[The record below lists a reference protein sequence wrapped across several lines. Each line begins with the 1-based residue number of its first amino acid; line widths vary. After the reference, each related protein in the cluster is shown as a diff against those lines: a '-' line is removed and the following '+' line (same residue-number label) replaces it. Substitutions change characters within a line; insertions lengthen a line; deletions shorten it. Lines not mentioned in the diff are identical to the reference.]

1 MRNHI
6 PNGAVIV
13 YSDPGE
19 ALDVRTLGGNKIMLS
34 NGERVQVKR
43 YWTTSAIATGASD
56 SEVLAAAPTGYYYV
70 VLGYTVMCDA
80 ATTVTFRSN
89 STTIGMP
96 LYCAASGGIS
106 RQPGGVP
113 LLVGVAEAALAIT
126 TSGGNTQLDLHFIEV
141 PINVD
146 IL

>member
-6 PNGAVIV
+6 PKGAIIV

-19 ALDVRTLGGNKIMLS
+19 PLDVRPMGGNKIMLT

-43 YWTTSAIATGASD
+43 YWTTSPFATGASD

-70 VLGYTVMCDA
+70 VLAYTVMCDA

-96 LYCAASGGIS
+96 LYCAASGGIT
-106 RQPGGVP
+106 RHLTGQP
-113 LLVGVAEAALAIT
+113 LLVCVPETALAIS
-126 TSGGNTQLDLHFIEV
+126 TSGGNTHLDLHFIEV
-141 PINVD
+141 PLNVD

>member
-19 ALDVRTLGGNKIMLS
+19 VLDVRSFGGNKIMLS

-43 YWTTSAIATGASD
+43 YWTTSVFATGASD
-56 SEVLAAAPTGYYYV
+56 SEVLAAAPAGYYYV

-96 LYCAASGGIS
+96 LFCAASGGITRPCGS
-106 RQPGGVP
+106 QP
-113 LLVGVAEAALAIT
+113 LLVCVAETALAIT
-126 TSGGNTQLDLHFIEV
+126 TSGGNTHLDLHYIEV
-141 PINVD
+141 PLNVD

>member
-1 MRNHI
+1 MKKIAPVGATYVSTQEGEVLNVRAHASNSI
-6 PNGAVIV
+6 MLPNGL
-13 YSDPGE
+13 P
-19 ALDVRTLGGNKIMLS
+19 
-34 NGERVQVKR
+34 VQVKR
-43 YWTTSAIATGASD
+43 YWTTSVFATGASD

-96 LYCAASGGIS
+96 LFCAASGGITRPCGS
-106 RQPGGVP
+106 QP
-113 LLVGVAEAALAIT
+113 LLVCVAETALAIT
-126 TSGGNTQLDLHFIEV
+126 TSGGNTHLDLHYIEV
-141 PINVD
+141 PLNVD

>member
-1 MRNHI
+1 MKNKTYVGGV
-6 PNGAVIV
+6 NVTQE
-13 YSDPGE
+13 DGE
-19 ALDVRTLGGNKIMLS
+19 VLNVRAFGGNKIMLS
-34 NGERVQVKR
+34 NGERTQVKR
-43 YWTTSAIATGASD
+43 YWSASVIATGASD
-56 SEVLAAAPTGYYYV
+56 TTVIAAPPTGYYIV

-106 RQPGGVP
+106 RPPGSQP
-113 LLVGVAEAALAIT
+113 LLVCVAETALAIT
-126 TSGGNTQLDLHFIEV
+126 TSGGNTSLDIHYIEA
-141 PINVD
+141 PLNVD

>member
-1 MRNHI
+1 MKTLTYTGGTYVANE
-6 PNGAVIV
+6 
-13 YSDPGE
+13 PGE
-19 ALDVRTLGGNKIMLS
+19 VLDVRPLGGNKIMLS

-43 YWTTSAIATGASD
+43 YWSASAIATGASD
-56 SEVLAAAPTGYYYV
+56 TEVLAAPSAGYYLV

-80 ATTVTFRSN
+80 ATLVTFRSN

-96 LYCAASGGIS
+96 LPIAANGGIT
-106 RQPGGVP
+106 RAPGGQP
-113 LLVGVAEAALAIT
+113 LLVAVAETALAIT
-126 TSGGNTQLDLHFIEV
+126 TSGGNTYLDLHYIEV